1 MSGALRRA
9 ISETRAKR
17 LRGRALPDV
26 PPHMARALAAL
37 ERRFPNAT
45 PAGRG
50 NPLSDRVFLARAA
63 TRPVMALSAHD
74 ARRALRP
81 AWAELMPDSE
91 GQARDDAVVTLDW
104 VRALTER
111 LARMEWA
118 PADRRLAMVWLDLF
132 PRGDAAYLLA
142 KAARMAVA
150 RHPWPLRDAG
160 ERLALWD
167 VSEGPRRLGQAL
179 LTGEPRRV
187 LVEAGLSSLPDAGI
201 VQAALDRVAD
211 DVARSTAAAVR
222 DVTALIDLL
231 EAMPGPKDARL
242 SPALVHGLLAPWLG
256 QEPPP
261 ELKRRV
267 QALLLL
273 RAGDPRFKGA
283 QHWKGLAK
291 AMADRGYPQSAR
303 IEALFLRWL
312 IGEAFELFFKLL
324 EDTAGNT
331 VQWQRR
337 QTYWRRYL
345 DAGRITNA
353 WFLLGNDAAYWAREQ
368 GDRLKATGYG
378 RLSGGVSS
386 AKQSALLF
394 RIGELT
400 IAEWS
405 DNGSCCFW
413 RPGASQMPEFGA
425 PELDGTY
432 LRASIVM
439 ERIAAQDQ
447 RRTGQWLWQAI
458 GHRGQW
464 ETKFDNAISRSVW

>member
-1 MSGALRRA
+1 MSALLRKA
-9 ISETRAKR
+9 IAQTRAAQ
-17 LRGRALPDV
+17 LRGRALPDQ
-26 PPHMARALAAL
+26 PPQMARALAAL

-50 NPLSDRVFLARAA
+50 NPVGDRVFLALAA
-63 TRPVMALSAHD
+63 NRPVMALPAHD

-91 GQARDDAVVTLDW
+91 GMARVDAVVTPDW

-118 PADRRLAMVWLDLF
+118 PADRRLALVWLDLF
-132 PRGDAAYLLA
+132 PRGDTAEFLA
-142 KAARMAVA
+142 QAARLAVA
-150 RHPWPLRDAG
+150 RHSWPLRDAG

-167 VSEGPRRLGQAL
+167 ASEGPRRLGQAL

-187 LVEAGLSSLPDAGI
+187 LDEAGLSSLPDAGI

-211 DVARSTAAAVR
+211 DVARSTVMAVR
-222 DVTALIDLL
+222 DVSALIELL

-242 SPALVHGLLAPWLG
+242 SPALVHGLLAPWLNR
-256 QEPPP
+256 EPPP
-261 ELKRRV
+261 ELKRRL

-283 QHWKGLAK
+283 EHWKGLTR
-291 AMADRGYPQSAR
+291 AMAARGYPQGGR
-303 IEALFLRWL
+303 IEALLLRWL

-324 EDTAGNT
+324 ADTAGNT

-337 QTYWRRYL
+337 QTHWRRYL

-353 WFLLGNDAAYWAREQ
+353 WFLLGNDAAYWARDQ

-378 RLSGGVSS
+378 RLNGGVSS

-394 RIGELT
+394 KIGELT

-425 PELDGTY
+425 RTLDGTY
-432 LRASIVM
+432 LRKSLVM
-439 ERIAAQDQ
+439 EGIAAQDKN
-447 RRTGQWLWQAI
+447 RTGKKLWLALPHQ
-458 GHRGQW
+458 GSW
-464 ETKFDNAISRSVW
+464 EEKFDNAISRSIW